1 MIDKSTPPYSGTA
14 LPDEIARFTAI
25 ADSWWDPEGEFKPLH
40 HLNPARL
47 AFVRERVAAHFGR
60 TSDIPEPFEGLE
72 VLDIGCGG
80 GLLSEPVCRLGA
92 RVIGI
97 DAAEK
102 SIGVARVHAARSGLD
117 IDFRCATP
125 EEFAASTDKRFDVV
139 MAMDIVE
146 HVANLDAFLAIA
158 ADLVHPGG
166 ALVFSTVN
174 RTLKSLALAKVGA
187 EYILRWLPAG
197 THDWK
202 MFVRPSQLADGLRPA
217 GAEIKSLQGVSYHP
231 LQNEWRA
238 GRDLSVNYLA
248 FAVKN

>member
-1 MIDKSTPPYSGTA
+1 MTRKSTPPQSGTA
-14 LPDEIARFTAI
+14 RPDEIARFTAI

-47 AFVRERVAAHFGR
+47 AFIRTCAADHFGR
-60 TSDIPEPFEGLE
+60 DPDAPAPLDGLD

-92 RVIGI
+92 RVVGL

-102 SIGVARVHAARSGLD
+102 SIGVARLHAAQSDLD
-117 IDFRCATP
+117 IAFHCTTP
-125 EEFAASTDKRFDVV
+125 EAFASTTGKDFDLA
-139 MAMDIVE
+139 MAMDVVE
-146 HVANLDAFLAIA
+146 HVANLDNFLAIA
-158 ADLVHPGG
+158 AGFVRPGG
-166 ALVFSTVN
+166 AMIFSTVN

-197 THDWK
+197 THDWR

-217 GAEIKSLQGVSYHP
+217 GVEVTRLQGVSYHP
-231 LQNEWRA
+231 LENAWRP
-238 GRDLSVNYLA
+238 GDDLSVNYLA
-248 FAVKN
+248 FAVKV